1 MDHRY
6 RKYLKNGKEPLRGI
20 MLEIL
25 KKYIYYK
32 KKHYLGSQ
40 PKGLASFVLLFTV
53 INLGFA
59 MWKYCK

>member
-6 RKYLKNGKEPLRGI
+6 RKYLKNGKEPFRGI

-32 KKHYLGSQ
+32 KKNIFWVPN
-40 PKGLASFVLLFTV
+40 PKVWLVLSYYSL
-53 INLGFA
+53 
-59 MWKYCK
+59 